1 MSRLIGKLTQISKGI
16 PKPMGF
22 TAVPSP
28 AKGRMALIAGIT
40 DSEGIGDLDLAGADA
55 LLLHSSAALPA
66 RTLQRI
72 GKTWQDMPWGLWV
85 APDAETG
92 GMAPAGADY
101 AVFTI
106 TSHVAALS
114 AAGKL
119 GKVLKVDSSLPDSAL
134 RVLGELQMDALLI
147 ADDKLN
153 NGPLS
158 LEQLLL
164 LQRFSSVWSKPVLAL
179 MPAALSTAETTALWL
194 AGVDGIVI
202 EPARAQLT
210 ESLSS
215 LSKTLEEM
223 GLPPRKRGKS
233 EALVPYASLK
243 PEEPVQ
249 EEEEG
254 DDDDP

>member
-1 MSRLIGKLTQISKGI
+1 MSRLISKLTQISKGV

-22 TAVPSP
+22 TAVQSP

-40 DSEGIGDLDLAGADA
+40 ESEGIGDMDLTGADA
-55 LLLHSSAALPA
+55 VLLHSAAPLTT

-72 GKTWQDMPWGLWV
+72 GKTWQDMPWGVWV
-85 APDAETG
+85 APEAETG
-92 GMAPAGADY
+92 GLAPAGADY

-106 TSHVAALS
+106 ASHVAALS
-114 AAGKL
+114 SAGKL

-134 RVLGELQMDALLI
+134 RVLGELQVDALLV

-164 LQRFSSVWSKPVLAL
+164 VQRFSSVWSKPVLAL
-179 MPAALSTAETTALWL
+179 MPPALSAAETTALWL

-202 EPARAQLT
+202 EPARARLT
-210 ESLSS
+210 DSLSA
-215 LSKTLEEM
+215 LAKTLEEM
-223 GLPPRKRGKS
+223 GLPPRKRGRS
-233 EALVPYASLK
+233 EALVPYAALK
-243 PEEPVQ
+243 PEEPHE